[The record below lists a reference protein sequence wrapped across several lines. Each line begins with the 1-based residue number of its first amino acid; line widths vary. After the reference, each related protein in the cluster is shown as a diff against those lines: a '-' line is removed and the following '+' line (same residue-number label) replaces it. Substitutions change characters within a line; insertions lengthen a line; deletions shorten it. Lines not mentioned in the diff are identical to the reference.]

1 MDEVVNSWSFKV
13 MQGWF
18 VVAESCRVLA
28 KPLPVLLMGKP
39 VVLARLPSGGL
50 TALEDR
56 CPHRQYPLSAG
67 RITEAGLQC
76 GYHGWTFGADGR
88 CTRVPGL
95 PEGRCPPQ
103 VGVRT
108 FRVMEHDGLIWL
120 RACASDAPEDE
131 QLPDFIGSR
140 PAGSLRFM
148 QRLRWQGDTFDA
160 LENFLDPLHTHLT
173 HPGLVRRD
181 GNRRAVTATSTLDNR
196 GITVTYKGTEEQNG
210 LLYRIFESPRLLER
224 AHHGVA
230 APGSACIEYRY
241 RNGSA
246 LYFTLHFTPQQ
257 DWETLV
263 HASLHVEGR
272 WAPAWAVRLFAW
284 LFLRRVARQDQEA
297 VEKQA
302 RNKQRF
308 GQKNDASTELDIVS
322 QYLRNIWHC
331 QSGSAATTNPVQPI
345 VLML

>member
-1 MDEVVNSWSFKV
+1 MNAWPSQLR
-13 MQGWF
+13 QGWF
-18 VVAESCRVLA
+18 VVAESRRVST
-28 KPLPVLLMGKP
+28 KPLAVMLMGRP

-95 PEGRCPPQ
+95 PDGRCPPP

-108 FRVMEHDGLIWL
+108 FDAREHDGLVWI
-120 RACASDAPEDE
+120 RACSADVAVQP
-131 QLPDFIGSR
+131 QLPDFIRHR

-148 QRLRWQGDTFDA
+148 QRLHWQGDAFDA
-160 LENFLDPLHTHLT
+160 LENFMDPLHTHLV

-181 GNRRAVTATSTLDNR
+181 AGRRPVTSRPSRDSH
-196 GITVTYKGTEEQNG
+196 GMTVTYEGPEEQTG
-210 LLYRIFESPRLLER
+210 LLYRLFESPRLLER

-246 LYFTLHFTPQQ
+246 LFFTLHFTPLEAWKTQ
-257 DWETLV
+257 V

-284 LFLRRVARQDQEA
+284 PFLRRVALQDQAA
-297 VEKQA
+297 VERQA
-302 RNKQRF
+302 RNRQRF
-308 GQKNDASTELDIVS
+308 GPGNDASTELDIVS
-322 QYLRNIWHC
+322 EYLRSIWHG
-331 QSGSAATTNPVQPI
+331 QPGQAASASSSASRVEPV

>member
-1 MDEVVNSWSFKV
+1 MEKVVNPWPPSLL
-13 MQGWF
+13 QGWF
-18 VVAESCRVLA
+18 VVAESRRVLA
-28 KPLPVLLMGKP
+28 KPLPVMLLGKP
-39 VVLARLPSGGL
+39 FVLARLPTGGL

-76 GYHGWTFGADGR
+76 GYHGWTFGANGR
-88 CTRVPGL
+88 CTRVPGST
-95 PEGRCPPQ
+95 EGRGPPQ
-103 VGVRT
+103 VGVRA
-108 FRVMEHDGLIWL
+108 FQVKEHGGLVWL
-120 RACASDAPEDE
+120 RACTADVSADV

-148 QRLRWQGDTFDA
+148 QRLQWQSDAFDA
-160 LENFLDPLHTHLT
+160 LENFMDPLHTHLT

-181 GNRRAVTATSTLDNR
+181 GSRRTVTATPTLDAQ
-196 GITVTYKGTEEQNG
+196 GMTVTYEGSEEQNG
-210 LLYRIFESPRLLER
+210 LLYRLFESPRLLER

-246 LYFTLHFTPQQ
+246 LFFTLHFTPQQ
-257 DWETLV
+257 AWETLV

-272 WAPAWAVRLFAW
+272 WAPGWAVRLFAW
-284 LFLRRVARQDQEA
+284 PFLRRVARQDQDA

-308 GQKNDASTELDIVS
+308 GQRSDASTELDIVS
-322 QYLRNIWHC
+322 RYLREIWHG
-331 QSGSAATTNPVQPI
+331 QSGPAATASPVEPI

>member
-1 MDEVVNSWSFKV
+1 MNAWPSKRL
-13 MQGWF
+13 QGWF
-18 VVAESCRVLA
+18 VVAQSGQVRA
-28 KPLPVLLMGKP
+28 KPWPVMLMGQP

-88 CTRVPGL
+88 CTRQPGL
-95 PEGRCPPQ
+95 PEGRCPPA
-103 VGVRT
+103 VGVPT
-108 FRVMEHDGLIWL
+108 VDVMEHDGLIWL
-120 RACASDAPEDE
+120 RSRHADAPLLAPAP
-131 QLPDFIGSR
+131 LPDFIRSR
-140 PAGSLRFM
+140 PAGTLRFM
-148 QRLRWQGDTFDA
+148 QRMQWQGDALDA
-160 LENFLDPLHTHLT
+160 LENFMDPLHTHLT

-181 GNRRAVTATSTLDNR
+181 GGRRAVTATPSWDEH
-196 GITVTYKGTEEQNG
+196 GMTVTYEGGEEQNG
-210 LLYRIFESPRLLER
+210 LLYRLFESPRLLER

-246 LYFTLHFTPQQ
+246 LFFTLHFTPLEA
-257 DWETLV
+257 WKTLV

-284 LFLRRVARQDQEA
+284 PFLRRVARQDQEA
-297 VEKQA
+297 VERQA
-302 RNKQRF
+302 RNRQRF
-308 GQKNDASTELDIVS
+308 RPRHDASTELDIVS
-322 QYLRNIWHC
+322 TYLRGIWHE
-331 QSGSAATTNPVQPI
+331 QPVPAVTASPVQPI